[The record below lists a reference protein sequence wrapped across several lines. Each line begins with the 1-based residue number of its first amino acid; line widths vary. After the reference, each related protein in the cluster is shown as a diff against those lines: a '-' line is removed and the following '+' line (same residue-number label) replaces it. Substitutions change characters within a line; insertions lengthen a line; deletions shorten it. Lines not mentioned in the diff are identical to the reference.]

1 MGKTDVDA
9 ENGSVDVILPDGFG
23 ASFSDKAVRT
33 RFIRKVYMILLSQ
46 VCNLSFFLFIMNW
59 RNLKFFIYK

>member
-1 MGKTDVDA
+1 MGKTDGNHEDA

-46 VCNLSFFLFIMNW
+46 V
-59 RNLKFFIYK
+59 RNTSYS